1 MESTEEGNA
10 YDSNLDDS
18 LSSSGSSLQS
28 WISWFCSLSGH
39 EYYVEVPEDF
49 IEDEFNL
56 TGLSS
61 AVPYYTQALET
72 ILDMECG
79 EFFDEDD
86 DEEDDDEEGDGR
98 QDEYNLTQIEN
109 YYNSNNNTI
118 DDDFWREDDKTP
130 KRLKVQDPR
139 VVEPYAFMLYGLIHQ
154 RYLLTR
160 NGLRLMA
167 ERYSNSQFGTC
178 PRYHCNDSPVL
189 PMGQF
194 DETGRESVHLYCPR
208 CLDIYSPPSSI
219 HRSVDGAHFG
229 STYCNLLFLTYPE
242 LVPSP
247 NSHIYQPRIFGFR
260 VNPKSIAGPR
270 NQWLRMRPLE
280 YINDDEDDQ
289 DDAVQVDDD
298 ENVETL
304 VFQTYSLKINHF

>member
-1 MESTEEGNA
+1 
-10 YDSNLDDS
+10 
-18 LSSSGSSLQS
+18 QS

-49 IEDEFNL
+49 IDDDFNL

-61 AVPYYTQALET
+61 VVPYYTQALET
-72 ILDMECG
+72 ILDME
-79 EFFDEDD
+79 
-86 DEEDDDEEGDGR
+86 
-98 QDEYNLTQIEN
+98 
-109 YYNSNNNTI
+109 S
-118 DDDFWREDDKTP
+118 
-130 KRLKVQDPR
+130 QDPR
-139 VVEPYAFMLYGLIHQ
+139 IVEPYAFMLYGLIHQ

-178 PRYHCNDSPVL
+178 PRYYCNDSPVL

-208 CLDIYSPPSSI
+208 CLDIYTPPGSI
-219 HRSVDGAHFG
+219 HRCVDGAHFG
-229 STYCNLLFLTYPE
+229 STYCQLLFLTYPE

-260 VNPKSIAGPR
+260 V
-270 NQWLRMRPLE
+270 
-280 YINDDEDDQ
+280 
-289 DDAVQVDDD
+289 
-298 ENVETL
+298 
-304 VFQTYSLKINHF
+304 H

>member
-1 MESTEEGNA
+1 MDSAEV

-49 IEDEFNL
+49 IDDDFNL

-61 AVPYYTQALET
+61 VVPYYTQALET

-79 EFFDEDD
+79 EFFDE
-86 DEEDDDEEGDGR
+86 EEEEEEEEEEQKDQR
-98 QDEYNLTQIEN
+98 EDEYELTQIEN
-109 YYNSNNNTI
+109 YYNNNNANTD
-118 DDDFWREDDKTP
+118 DDDFWKEDDTTH
-130 KRLKVQDPR
+130 KRLKAQDPR
-139 VVEPYAFMLYGLIHQ
+139 IVEPYAFMLYGLIHQ

-178 PRYHCNDSPVL
+178 PRYYCNDSPVL

-208 CLDIYSPPSSI
+208 CLDIYTPPGSI
-219 HRSVDGAHFG
+219 HRCVDGAHFG
-229 STYCNLLFLTYPE
+229 STYCQLLFLTYPE

-260 VNPKSIAGPR
+260 INPKSIAGPR

-280 YINDDEDDQ
+280 YIDDNEDQEEENDDAGEE
-289 DDAVQVDDD
+289 DAVQVND
-298 ENVETL
+298 EVCT
-304 VFQTYSLKINHF
+304 

>member
-1 MESTEEGNA
+1 MDSNV

-18 LSSSGSSLQS
+18 LSSSSGSSLQS

-39 EYYVEVPEDF
+39 EFYVEVPKDF
-49 IEDEFNL
+49 IDDEFNL
-56 TGLSS
+56 TGLS
-61 AVPYYTQALET
+61 AVVPYYTQALEI
-72 ILDMECG
+72 ILDVEYG
-79 EFFDEDD
+79 EFFDPD
-86 DEEDDDEEGDGR
+86 DEDEDEEEQEQG
-98 QDEYNLTQIEN
+98 QDEYDLSQIEN
-109 YYNSNNNTI
+109 YYNNARD
-118 DDDFWREDDKTP
+118 DDDFWREDDKTHG
-130 KRLKVQDPR
+130 RLKTQDLR
-139 VVEPYAFMLYGLIHQ
+139 IIEPNAFMLYGLIHQ

-160 NGLRLMA
+160 SGLRLMA
-167 ERYSNSQFGTC
+167 ERYSSGQFGTC

-194 DETGRESVHLYCPR
+194 DETGRERVRLYCPR
-208 CLDIYSPPSSI
+208 CLDIYNPPSSI
-219 HRSVDGAHFG
+219 HRCVDGAHFG

-280 YINDDEDDQ
+280 YINDDDDEDD
-289 DDAVQVDDD
+289 DDEDKDAVQVDDN
-298 ENVETL
+298 E
-304 VFQTYSLKINHF
+304 KR